1 MRWNVMLGTI
11 VAIGTLAATQAPAQQ
26 SAAGSE
32 ANATPGRQDDAAAN
46 APDAYGAYVA
56 GPSTPDA
63 DGVPVAKPNPM
74 AHFEKEEKQS
84 GDDNVPVETPLVSD
98 PRTDGSAGDPQT
110 K

>member
-1 MRWNVMLGTI
+1 
-11 VAIGTLAATQAPAQQ
+11 
-26 SAAGSE
+26 
-32 ANATPGRQDDAAAN
+32 
-46 APDAYGAYVA
+46 
-56 GPSTPDA
+56 
-63 DGVPVAKPNPM
+63 M

>member
-11 VAIGTLAATQAPAQQ
+11 VAIGTLAATQARAQQ

-32 ANATPGRQDDAAAN
+32 ATATPGQQDDAAAD
-46 APDAYGAYVA
+46 APKPYGAYVA

-63 DGVPVAKPNPM
+63 NGVLVAKPNPM
-74 AHFEKEEKQS
+74 AHFEKQEKES
-84 GDDNVPVETPLVSD
+84 GGDQMPIETPLVSD
-98 PRTDGSAGDPQT
+98 PRTEGSAGDPQT